1 MQQKLEFTWY
11 NLIYIQK
18 KSAKSESKMQ
28 YKFPDYLQAIYTSIH
43 HWLDKRE
50 DAAGFRTAAVNLDSL
65 DIRGVGTLFHRYF
78 PTHYFKVRKSVKD
91 DVLATWIQDNGK
103 ICIIDV
109 GCGSGAAS
117 SAFIEAIRDF
127 IIDYN
132 ITHPVRVHLIGVD
145 PVKAALEIYR
155 AVLNRIKRDKSSLPA
170 ELKITYEILCGEIL
184 DEALEL
190 QKMLQKLR
198 RDWEQPSIPQTI
210 LLQSNILRPLAN
222 QMRDVSKAYHQIF
235 TSTPMDRLL
244 SLTTGTQDQK
254 EAVQEMKSCIE
265 QKFHKHFVD
274 SSICDYKCDFVNP
287 VSSFFRLEGHDDYC
301 NMAFSAAF
309 AAIQS
314 VEWRNDETWLKI
326 VDHENLFLA
335 WAGARTVLLRESL
348 VDEAEIKLF
357 DHNVPKFISRLQR
370 RLITY
375 AEDIFHPQDH
385 ISYELPKNADS
396 FRPRSLSRFEEEILS
411 VAIIQVAGDEYA
423 EKRNLY
429 AFRLNQVNDS
439 KSEFLYKFWGDGY
452 KEYISDACRAAQS
465 FPEGEVIQTDLSSYY
480 TRIFQDKLIKKLA
493 SEIRVESKRV
503 IWLLERILCKDLHP
517 DYHDE
522 GYGLAQ
528 GGVGSGYYANVYLA
542 DIDDY
547 FLNENQWNAKY
558 HRYADDMI
566 IVVPKKEDVDDI
578 VANLDKQLAT
588 LKLKRSI
595 EKTNIIPCANFDI
608 PNFSPGLDELNLK
621 FNTALKALWVVACH
635 YCQQLKICPD
645 TLYDFME
652 DYQQRLRALGI
663 AIPIPMLRRRLIKYR
678 NLSPA
683 KHSLSLRIRCP
694 EFGEQNQA
702 QDWADSFTKLNLQW
716 IYQVDSLRNQFER
729 IVIEILHSGKNNH
742 DSMSREDNKR
752 LRFSI
757 NRLCRIGMGEQVV
770 QLIAELL
777 QYAPEKLREP
787 AFVIESLSIQG
798 NDRIIRDLYTYYT
811 QAAKEKIYMR
821 AILLRAMRHFL
832 SIPVDLLINVIVDQH
847 EDAAVRLMASET
859 VLAKK
864 IVSLDDQHWAKII
877 NTLSNKSLIPR
888 LKKNLIL
895 LMRQISDCDYQTFEP
910 LPGDDQILFD
920 AFEIEE
926 GMSIFEQLEP
936 PELMN
941 YSDSDYPDDAYEYG
955 ELMTVISY

>member
-1 MQQKLEFTWY
+1 
-11 NLIYIQK
+11 
-18 KSAKSESKMQ
+18 MQ
-28 YKFPDYLQAIYTSIH
+28 YKFPDYLQAIYTSVH

-50 DAAGFRTAAVNLDSL
+50 DAAGFRTAAVRLDSR
-65 DIRGVGTLFHRYF
+65 DIKGVGTLFHRYF

-91 DVLATWIQDNGK
+91 NVLATWIQDNGK

-127 IIDYN
+127 IIGYD
-132 ITHPVRVHLIGVD
+132 ITHPVHVHLIGVD

-155 AVLNRIKRDKSSLPA
+155 AVLDRIKRDKSSLPA
-170 ELKITYEILCGEIL
+170 QLEITYEILCGEIL

-254 EAVQEMKSCIE
+254 EAVQEMKSCIK
-265 QKFHKHFVD
+265 QKFHNHSID
-274 SSICDYKCDFVNP
+274 SSISDHKCDFVNP

-301 NMAFSAAF
+301 NMTFSAAF

-314 VEWRNDETWLKI
+314 VEWRNDEIWLKI
-326 VDHENLFLA
+326 VDYENLFLA
-335 WAGARTVLLRESL
+335 WARARMALLRESL

-385 ISYELPKNADS
+385 IPYELPKNADS
-396 FRPRSLSRFEEEILS
+396 FRPKSLSRFEEEILS

-439 KSEFLYKFWGDGY
+439 KSEFLYKFWSDGY
-452 KEYISDACRAAQS
+452 KGYISDARRAAQS
-465 FPEGEVIQTDLSSYY
+465 FPEGGVIQTDLSSYY
-480 TRIFQDKLIKKLA
+480 TRISQDKLINKLA
-493 SEIRVESKRV
+493 SEMRSEMRVESKRV

-566 IVVPKKEDVDDI
+566 IVVPKKEDVDNI
-578 VANLDKQLAT
+578 VANLDKKLAT

-595 EKTNIIPCANFDI
+595 EKTNFISCANFDM
-608 PNFSPGLDELNLK
+608 PNFSPGLDELSLK
-621 FNTALKALWVVACH
+621 FNTTLKALWVMAYH

-652 DYQQRLRALGI
+652 GYQQRLRALGI
-663 AIPIPMLRRRLIKYR
+663 VIPIPTLRRKLIKYC

-683 KHSLSLRIRCP
+683 KRRLSLRIKFP
-694 EFGEQNQA
+694 EFGEQNRE
-702 QDWADSFTKLNLQW
+702 QDWADSFTKLNPQW
-716 IYQVDSLRNQFER
+716 IDQVDSLRNQFEE
-729 IVIEILHSGKNNH
+729 IVKNNH
-742 DSMSREDNKR
+742 DSMSREDNRR

-757 NRLCRIGMGEQVV
+757 SRLCRIGMGEQVA

-777 QYAPEKLREP
+777 QYTPEQLREH
-787 AFVIESLSIQG
+787 AFVVESLSIQG
-798 NDRIIRDLYTYYT
+798 NDRIIQDLYTYHT
-811 QAAKEKIYMR
+811 RAAKKKTYMR
-821 AILLRAMRHFL
+821 AILLRAMRHFP
-832 SIPVDLLINVIVDQH
+832 SIPVDLLLNVIVDQR
-847 EDAAVRLMASET
+847 EEVAVRLMASET

-864 IVSLDDQHWAKII
+864 IVSLDDQHWAKIT
-877 NTLSNKSLIPR
+877 NTLSNESLMPR

-895 LMRQISDCDYQTFEP
+895 LMRQISDRDYQTFEP
-910 LPGDDQILFD
+910 QPGDDQILFD

-936 PELMN
+936 PELMD